1 MIYLDNSATTPVCP
15 EAAEKMLE
23 AATAVWGNPSSL
35 HNVGLDAEHFLSAA
49 RQSVLDSLGAPKRE
63 GMLVFTGSG
72 TEANNLAIFGTAWAK
87 NRAVKRIITDDSQHA
102 SVMMPLARLEEQG
115 IEIIRIPTAGGKLD
129 IDALKAAVNEDTVL
143 VTLMMT
149 NNETGALYDVAQAFR
164 AVKKINPNTVTHTDA
179 IQAFHKIPFT
189 VSSCGAELISI
200 SGHKVRAPK
209 GIGALYISQNVIKSK
224 RIVPYI
230 LGGGQENG
238 FRSGTENVPAA
249 AAFGEAVKRP
259 FNYENALARRE
270 QLITSLP
277 DGVRANIPAKYV
289 PHIISLTLPD
299 IKSETMLHYLSGEG
313 ICVSSGSACSSHG
326 HSGPGPLGAFGL
338 TAHEADCTIRVSLG
352 GDETEAQIAEFIDKL
367 GAGCR
372 KLVTFR

>member
-15 EAAEKMLE
+15 EAAAKMLE

-35 HNVGLDAEHFLSAA
+35 HGKGLEAEHFLSDA
-49 RQSVLDSLGAPKRE
+49 RQSVLDALGAPKRE

-72 TEANNLAIFGTAWAK
+72 TEANNLAIFGTVYAK
-87 NRAVKRIITDDSQHA
+87 NRAKKRIVTDDSQHA

-115 IEIIRIPTAGGKLD
+115 IEVVRISTKGGELN
-129 IDALKAAVNEDTVL
+129 IEELKAAVDENTVL
-143 VTLMMT
+143 VSLMMT
-149 NNETGALYDVAQAFR
+149 NNETGALYDVAKAFR
-164 AVKKINPNTVTHTDA
+164 AVKKLNPNTVTHTDA

-189 VSSCGAELISI
+189 VSSCAAELISI
-200 SGHKVRAPK
+200 SGHKIRAPK

-249 AAFGEAVKRP
+249 AAFGEAVRHG
-259 FNYENALARRE
+259 FNYDNALARRE
-270 QLITSLP
+270 QLISSLP
-277 DGVRANIPAKYV
+277 EGVRANVPVSFV

-326 HSGPGPLGAFGL
+326 HVGQGPLGAFGL
-338 TAHEADCTIRVSLG
+338 TPHEADCTIRVSLG
-352 GDETEAQIAEFIDKL
+352 GDETAEQIDEFIDRL
-367 GAGCR
+367 GTGCR
-372 KLVTFR
+372 KLVAFR